1 MNIKLVHTF
10 DDRYLDAIY
19 KTYQS
24 VDWLNH
30 NKENIENILKN
41 STYVVFALHNDKVI
55 GIGRALSDGVF
66 NAAIYDVIVRPE
78 YQNLKIGSR
87 IVNDLLEQIGEVSC
101 IHLISTTGKIE
112 FYHQHGF
119 KKLKTA
125 MAIYQS
131 EKLKSEYTE

>member
-1 MNIKLVHTF
+1 MEIKLVDTF
-10 DDRYLDAIY
+10 DNSYLDTIY

-24 VDWLNH
+24 VGWLNH
-30 NKENIENILKN
+30 NKDNIESILKN
-41 STYVVFALHNDKVI
+41 STHNVFAIHNSKVI

-87 IVNDLLEQIGEVSC
+87 IVNDLLEQIGDVSC

-112 FYHQHGF
+112 FYNKQGF

-131 EKLKSEYTE
+131 EKLKMAYTE